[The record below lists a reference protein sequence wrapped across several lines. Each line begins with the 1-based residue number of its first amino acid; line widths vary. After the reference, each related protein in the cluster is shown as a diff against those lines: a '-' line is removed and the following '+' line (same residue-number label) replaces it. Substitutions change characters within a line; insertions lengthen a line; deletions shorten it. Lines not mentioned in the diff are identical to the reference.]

1 MGQLRQNES
10 LPTKL
15 DVIEKN
21 VSHFLNQSWKIHRS
35 QSSNFK
41 QYYEILLAT
50 IHMHKERLWNIY
62 IYDIG
67 NNVKVQ
73 IKANN
78 SEIPFQ
84 NEIRSVWRIKLRYNT
99 IGVPYDYQY
108 IWRGSHGLYDHSHG
122 QQSEKFLSWIVE
134 IINFVNRS
142 FTDWNKASDHNFLF
156 FNNSLSNEL

>member
-15 DVIEKN
+15 DVIGKN

-108 IWRGSHGLYDHSHG
+108 IRRGSHGLYDHSHG
-122 QQSEKFLSWIVE
+122 QQSEKLL
-134 IINFVNRS
+134 IIDYWLKQGIRS
-142 FTDWNKASDHNFLF
+142 
-156 FNNSLSNEL
+156 